1 MTQDRPASQPDRYV
15 SFRGIDFETNMARV
29 LAHLERRLADPGRD
43 NALWQ
48 RFRQRLADADRADN
62 PLTDRLLLLHA
73 HVYYLSELF
82 EDAED
87 EAAIADL
94 ARLERECF

>member
-1 MTQDRPASQPDRYV
+1 M
-15 SFRGIDFETNMARV
+15 
-29 LAHLERRLADPGRD
+29 
-43 NALWQ
+43 
-48 RFRQRLADADRADN
+48 
-62 PLTDRLLLLHA
+62 TDRLLLLHA